1 MSVGLLLSPLPEV
14 RFYPMEM
21 DTGLRM
27 EETELDN
34 VYVLDFISIKA
45 TPGGK
50 TIMKCWTATQKSQA
64 SVTSI
69 KLG

>member
-1 MSVGLLLSPLPEV
+1 
-14 RFYPMEM
+14 MEM
-21 DTGLRM
+21 NPGLRM

-45 TPGGK
+45 TPAGK
-50 TIMKCWTATQKSQA
+50 TIMKYWTGTPKSQA

>member
-1 MSVGLLLSPLPEV
+1 MRRSAAQSSAKV

-21 DTGLRM
+21 NTGLRM

-45 TPGGK
+45 TPAGK
-50 TIMKCWTATQKSQA
+50 TIMKYWTGTPKSQA